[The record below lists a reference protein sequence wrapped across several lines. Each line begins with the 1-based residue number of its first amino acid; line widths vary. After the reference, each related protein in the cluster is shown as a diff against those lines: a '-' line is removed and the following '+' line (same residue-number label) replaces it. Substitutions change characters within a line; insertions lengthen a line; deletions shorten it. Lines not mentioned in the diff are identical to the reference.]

1 MPIAAH
7 IIPKTDQNIIK
18 SYCSQTKPTSAG
30 KSYVLIKIGN
40 HSISLLNS
48 TVKIQKKTKLYSVKN
63 DLKY

>member
-48 TVKIQKKTKLYSVKN
+48 TVKIKKN
-63 DLKY
+63 

>member
-18 SYCSQTKPTSAG
+18 SYCSQTKPTSG

-40 HSISLLNS
+40 HSISLLKS
-48 TVKIQKKTKLYSVKN
+48 TVKIPKKKLSFTVSKMT
-63 DLKY
+63 